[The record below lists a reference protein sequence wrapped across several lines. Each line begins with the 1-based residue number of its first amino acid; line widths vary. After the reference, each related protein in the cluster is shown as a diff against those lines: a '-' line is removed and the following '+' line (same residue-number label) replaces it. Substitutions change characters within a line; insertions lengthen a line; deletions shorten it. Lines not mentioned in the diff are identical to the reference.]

1 MLEAIH
7 SLNKLVQNLKCFICV
22 FVEVEKFIQ
31 VDIYTLYVDPKKHFF
46 YDQFQSFGALVGNF
60 YDALPI
66 VW

>member
-1 MLEAIH
+1 
-7 SLNKLVQNLKCFICV
+7 
-22 FVEVEKFIQ
+22 
-31 VDIYTLYVDPKKHFF
+31 VDPKKHFF